1 MKQIF
6 KTFAALMAVSMLL
19 WACDPQDPVD
29 PDKDKTEQGDND
41 KPNSGDNSG
50 SGNQPGTGDN
60 QPGSGNQPGTGDNQP
75 GTGDNQPGTGDDQ
88 PDQPSMMTP
97 GQHQQKLEQVALD
110 FMSYFDAFDNKRLID
125 AEISLEE
132 CLSESDNEPF
142 EHLDVDDGGL
152 FHIWEYLDDEDAYQ
166 LIYDLNLSSGE
177 ASSYDPTKQ
186 IWVKGKTNA
195 NSVKCSWIDGYEF
208 VISWSNSS
216 KVYDWDID
224 IDYEEYE
231 NEIYRFYIPS
241 EVVAVLKQNG
251 DELMRVTLKP
261 NMTDKYVLAPDY
273 TISLYSG
280 YTFSSNISA
289 DRVGVSSNFV
299 MKKGSK
305 ELISYN
311 MAMAINDI
319 TDIEGWLIKVEEE
332 WDGGVDEWYEFD
344 TERFGNSVKTGSFQI
359 NILDDVAIAAS
370 GDFLNIYD
378 NMEELDEK
386 YSDEKTFT
394 DECVK
399 LINDRVQAKMF
410 YCGTNTALCDIV
422 AQTTR
427 DSYQDYVDGSYQTV
441 YEYYVEPI
449 MVFEDGTKFA
459 FDTFFSESK
468 FREVIDSFEKLV
480 EDFDDIYNGQ

>member
-1 MKQIF
+1 
-6 KTFAALMAVSMLL
+6 
-19 WACDPQDPVD
+19 
-29 PDKDKTEQGDND
+29 
-41 KPNSGDNSG
+41 
-50 SGNQPGTGDN
+50 
-60 QPGSGNQPGTGDNQP
+60 
-75 GTGDNQPGTGDDQ
+75 
-88 PDQPSMMTP
+88 
-97 GQHQQKLEQVALD
+97 
-110 FMSYFDAFDNKRLID
+110 
-125 AEISLEE
+125 
-132 CLSESDNEPF
+132 
-142 EHLDVDDGGL
+142 
-152 FHIWEYLDDEDAYQ
+152 
-166 LIYDLNLSSGE
+166 
-177 ASSYDPTKQ
+177 
-186 IWVKGKTNA
+186 
-195 NSVKCSWIDGYEF
+195 
-208 VISWSNSS
+208 
-216 KVYDWDID
+216 
-224 IDYEEYE
+224 
-231 NEIYRFYIPS
+231 
-241 EVVAVLKQNG
+241 
-251 DELMRVTLKP
+251 
-261 NMTDKYVLAPDY
+261 
-273 TISLYSG
+273 
-280 YTFSSNISA
+280 
-289 DRVGVSSNFV
+289 

-332 WDGGVDEWYEFD
+332 WDGYVDEWYEFD

-386 YSDEKTFT
+386 YSDEKTYT

-399 LINDRVQAKMF
+399 LINERVQAKMF